1 MNNPMVDVDLKANT
15 TRAENYRASGNVYGQ
30 WDFLKNFQFKVMY
43 SMDYA
48 SNSSRTYTP
57 VINVFDSSV
66 EGNVVTLGN
75 GKTGVK
81 QSKETEAKV
90 QSDYLL
96 TYTNTWGDHSLTA
109 TAGFTTYYN
118 KLEMLGGERTQGVGL
133 VIPDNPDKW
142 YISIGDAATATN
154 ESKHGSAVPYPCW
167 DVCSITTKAD
177 TCSTVRSAATVPPHS
192 PTPETSGRISTP
204 SAQAG

>member
-1 MNNPMVDVDLKANT
+1 
-15 TRAENYRASGNVYGQ
+15 
-30 WDFLKNFQFKVMY
+30 
-43 SMDYA
+43 MDYA

-109 TAGFTTYYN
+109 TAAS
-118 KLEMLGGERTQGVGL
+118 
-133 VIPDNPDKW
+133 PP
-142 YISIGDAATATN
+142 
-154 ESKHGSAVPYPCW
+154 
-167 DVCSITTKAD
+167 ITTSWRCWAE
-177 TCSTVRSAATVPPHS
+177 SVRRA
-192 PTPETSGRISTP
+192 
-204 SAQAG
+204 

>member
-1 MNNPMVDVDLKANT
+1 
-15 TRAENYRASGNVYGQ
+15 
-30 WDFLKNFQFKVMY
+30 MY

-48 SNSSRTYTP
+48 SNSSRTHTP
-57 VINVFDSSV
+57 VITVFDSSV

-109 TAGFTTYYN
+109 TASFTTYYN
-118 KLEMLGGERTQGVGL
+118 KLEMLGGE
-133 VIPDNPDKW
+133 
-142 YISIGDAATATN
+142 
-154 ESKHGSAVPYPCW
+154 
-167 DVCSITTKAD
+167 
-177 TCSTVRSAATVPPHS
+177 HS
-192 PTPETSGRISTP
+192 RR
-204 SAQAG
+204 A